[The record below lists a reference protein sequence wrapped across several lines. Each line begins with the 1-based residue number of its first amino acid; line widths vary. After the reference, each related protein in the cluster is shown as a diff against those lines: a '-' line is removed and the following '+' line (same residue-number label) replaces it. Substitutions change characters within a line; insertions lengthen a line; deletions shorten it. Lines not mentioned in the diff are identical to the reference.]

1 MNQSPP
7 GHRWPTPQRR
17 GAIMALMPA
26 IIVLLCMVVGFSFD
40 MGYLYLVKS
49 DLQSASDSA
58 ALAAAF
64 KMSEKN
70 GAKVKPVTTQ
80 AILYAELNEPDYGN
94 VLVAGDVEMGSWDFG
109 SKSFTPGN
117 GKANAVRTIVR
128 RDGTNTA
135 KVKMFF
141 MSLFGVNEV
150 AVTATSIAAFEVDK
164 KGKRS
169 SLARLVQ

>member
-1 MNQSPP
+1 MNHNPS

-17 GAIMALMPA
+17 GALMALMPA
-26 IIVLLCMVVGFSFD
+26 VIVLLCMVVGFSFD

-70 GAKVKPVTTQ
+70 APEVGQVANQ
-80 AILYAELNEPDYGN
+80 AILYAELNEPNYGK
-94 VLVAGDVEMGSWDFG
+94 VLVAGDIEMGSWDFG

-117 GKANAVRTIVR
+117 VQANAVRTIVR

-135 KVKMFF
+135 KVQMFF
-141 MSLFGVNEV
+141 MSVFGVDEV
-150 AVTATSIAAFEVDK
+150 AVTATSVAAFTVDAD
-164 KGKRS
+164 GKQS
-169 SLARLVQ
+169 SFAKLVQ